1 LLKAETYNPQEFAFF
16 TKFYLKRSI
25 KDFNGKKTIS
35 DEPRVAQEFAFC
47 LNKSQCSQKNL

>member
-1 LLKAETYNPQEFAFF
+1 LLKAETCNPQEFAFL
-16 TKFYLKRSI
+16 TKFHLKRSI

-47 LNKSQCSQKNL
+47 LSKSQCIQKSA